1 MKVIPLKDEKEKASM
16 HMEMLNENL
25 KMLIDVKNQ
34 NENEKMMI
42 EEDLT
47 VSEQT
52 KMELVF

>member
-1 MKVIPLKDEKEKASM
+1 
-16 HMEMLNENL
+16 MLNENL

-47 VSEQT
+47 VSESM